1 MTAVVFET
9 PGLLDVRAIT
19 IMGAH
24 AKPNSSNPI
33 GFFGT
38 GLKYAI
44 AVAVRLG
51 AEPVIW
57 IGRDRFSFTARQQKF
72 RGANLETIKMT
83 VLKDGNKRPTTYE
96 LGFTT
101 RYGARWKPWMAFRE
115 LESNTRDEGGKTYT
129 VDGSQLQR
137 ERLDI
142 YGKDGVTRVVV
153 DHPEFVEAA
162 EAINTIFL
170 PRGRRSGKL
179 LEAFPGES
187 DHAYYRTMRA
197 LELGK
202 PSLFTYNVLEELEL
216 TEDRTI
222 KYNFQLQNIVAK
234 WVLTEATPDQVEVIL
249 KADED
254 HWEHELD
261 FPTYDRPAPSAAFTE
276 VMTTRQKPA
285 PKILSPERDA
295 KRPRIEGTIARSA
308 YSYFAPYARE
318 AVRPQPTQRPWRLSE
333 AHPRPWR
340 VEGLE
345 VLDANGTAVL
355 AAPDSYYEGWELVA
369 HAVVARVNVGLGAR
383 PETGIAALE
392 EAAP

>member
-24 AKPNSSNPI
+24 AKPNSANPI

-57 IGRDRFSFTARQQKF
+57 IGRDRFSFSKKSSTF
-72 RGANLETIKMT
+72 RGADLETIKMT

-115 LESNTRDEGGKTYT
+115 LESNTRDEGGKTFLI
-129 VDGSQLQR
+129 DSPEKWDLFHGGP
-137 ERLDI
+137 DA
-142 YGKDGVTRVVV
+142 GKTYIVIANADL
-153 DHPEFVEAA
+153 FSAA
-162 EAINTIFL
+162 EDIASIFL
-170 PRGRRSGKL
+170 PRGSRKGVL
-179 LEAFPGES
+179 LEAFPGEN

-197 LELGK
+197 LDLGK

-222 KYNFQLQNIVAK
+222 KYGFHVRDVVAR
-234 WVLTEATPDQVEVIL
+234 WVLTEATVDQVEAVL
-249 KADED
+249 KAEEES
-254 HWEHELD
+254 WEHGLE
-261 FPTYDRPAPSAAFTE
+261 FPGRVPPSEAFRE
-276 VMTTRQKPA
+276 VMANRRRGISKSAWNYFGAYAGPSRTRT
-285 PKILSPERDA
+285 R
-295 KRPRIEGTIARSA
+295 G
-308 YSYFAPYARE
+308 
-318 AVRPQPTQRPWRLSE
+318 PWRLTD

-345 VLDANGTAVL
+345 VLDAVGNAVFATPDGYYDEWDRTAE
-355 AAPDSYYEGWELVA
+355 AI
-369 HAVVARVNVGLGAR
+369 VARVNVGLGER

-392 EAAP
+392 AAAP